1 MNDKQAAT
9 AAALHARVKERVGRG
24 MSRDRALMLSVM
36 ELGGKITIVRGVR
49 DGQDSK

>member
-9 AAALHARVKERVGRG
+9 AAALKERVQERVDRG

-36 ELGGKITIVRGVR
+36 ELGGKITIVKG
-49 DGQDSK
+49 

>member
-9 AAALHARVKERVGRG
+9 AAALQERVQERVDRG

-36 ELGGKITIVRGVR
+36 ELGGKITIMKG
-49 DGQDSK
+49 